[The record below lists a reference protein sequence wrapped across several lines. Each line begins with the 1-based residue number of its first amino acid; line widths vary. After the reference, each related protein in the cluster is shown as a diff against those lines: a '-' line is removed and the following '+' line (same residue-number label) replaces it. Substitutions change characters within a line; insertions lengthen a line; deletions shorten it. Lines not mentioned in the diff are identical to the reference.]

1 MTMDLEFN
9 IRPGKDGYIRS
20 GATKIYHTKS
30 EDILTAN
37 VFGHLKYIKTIDW
50 IEILINDYS
59 EIYPSN
65 NFKLSFWKEIPP
77 PKNIKI
83 SEGNTE
89 VDVIIESSNTV
100 IFIECKYHAEASEG
114 TTGSNKIRKPRN
126 QIIRNIDVGLNYSFE
141 VNKKFFFTYITTNK
155 NTPIEISRYKN
166 IINIVN
172 DIKDYHNNNPGYLKN
187 ISSNQI
193 KWVTWEQIGIYIFQ
207 QCENLNP
214 AEKMI
219 AKDLLKY
226 LCLKGLYDYP
236 FCKNYDSCVK
246 CSKSYVS
253 TSTTENAHLKK
264 WSKEIVF
271 KLMNKLNEEN
281 IRLMEILVESGG
293 KEKQEKII
301 KKLGPNGSSALLRTR
316 KGSINKYYKK
326 DYGKILPNGKKSH
339 KENIHEIEPTA
350 RRRVV
355 EWFEKR
361 NGKT

>member
-9 IRPGKDGYIRS
+9 KRPDKGGYIRS
-20 GATKIYHTKS
+20 GVAEIYHTKS

-100 IFIECKYHAEASEG
+100 IFIECKYHAKASEG
-114 TTGSNKIRKPRN
+114 TTGSNKIRKERN

-172 DIKDYHNNNPGYLKN
+172 DIKDYHHNNPGYLKN

-214 AEKMI
+214 TEKMI

-253 TSTTENAHLKK
+253 TSTTENAPLKK

-271 KLMNKLNEEN
+271 KLMNKLNAEN
-281 IRLMEILVESGG
+281 IHLMGILVESNG
-293 KEKQEKII
+293 KEQERII

-326 DYGKILPNGKKSH
+326 DYGKILPNGKKNP
-339 KENIHEIEPTA
+339 EGRIHGIEPTA
-350 RRRVV
+350 RRWVV

>member
-141 VNKKFFFTYITTNK
+141 VDKKFFFTYITTTK
-155 NTPIEISRYKN
+155 KDIPIEISRYKN
-166 IINIVN
+166 VNTIVK
-172 DIKDYHNNNPGYLKN
+172 DIKD
-187 ISSNQI
+187 
-193 KWVTWEQIGIYIFQ
+193 T
-207 QCENLNP
+207 
-214 AEKMI
+214 
-219 AKDLLKY
+219 
-226 LCLKGLYDYP
+226 
-236 FCKNYDSCVK
+236 
-246 CSKSYVS
+246 VS
-253 TSTTENAHLKK
+253 TMCKK
-264 WSKEIVF
+264 F
-271 KLMNKLNEEN
+271 
-281 IRLMEILVESGG
+281 
-293 KEKQEKII
+293 
-301 KKLGPNGSSALLRTR
+301 
-316 KGSINKYYKK
+316 
-326 DYGKILPNGKKSH
+326 H
-339 KENIHEIEPTA
+339 
-350 RRRVV
+350 
-355 EWFEKR
+355 
-361 NGKT
+361 